1 ASTES
6 LPGCSKFPSGEEAGF
21 SSSDI
26 TVFSFRNTLI
36 LSVGLNPSQRDPLD
50 LRVDFPPRTL
60 AEKAGKLKPQS
71 APESK
76 LFLSRLLFR
85 RISKI

>member
-50 LRVDFPPRTL
+50 LKADFPSRTL
-60 AEKAGKLKPQS
+60 AEKAGKLKPPARARKVNYFIPSFILQ
-71 APESK
+71 
-76 LFLSRLLFR
+76 
-85 RISKI
+85 IQ